1 MALEKNQ
8 NSTMEYNNIT
18 NSDSAALL
26 PHLESFEKMLKL
38 PVVEAAWHQSQDVYG
53 RVKGK
58 FFIPNLL
65 KIKFI
70 FDKQTFLFFIRIW
83 LRFENMLV
91 FYIKMWPNYTQLQM
105 RKKED
110 GNSHKHSGQFYSV
123 IFYNE
128 IRALFVKLLIN
139 SHLARFDHTNITWL
153 NTVHFQFTH
162 FMSSIYFNDS
172 IMFPHCTFL

>member
-58 FFIPNLL
+58 
-65 KIKFI
+65 
-70 FDKQTFLFFIRIW
+70 
-83 LRFENMLV
+83 
-91 FYIKMWPNYTQLQM
+91 
-105 RKKED
+105 KEF
-110 GNSHKHSGQFYSV
+110 H
-123 IFYNE
+123 
-128 IRALFVKLLIN
+128 
-139 SHLARFDHTNITWL
+139 
-153 NTVHFQFTH
+153 
-162 FMSSIYFNDS
+162 IY
-172 IMFPHCTFL
+172 

>member
-58 FFIPNLL
+58 KKSIYI
-65 KIKFI
+65 KIIQLNFSI
-70 FDKQTFLFFIRIW
+70 FDK
-83 LRFENMLV
+83 
-91 FYIKMWPNYTQLQM
+91 
-105 RKKED
+105 
-110 GNSHKHSGQFYSV
+110 
-123 IFYNE
+123 
-128 IRALFVKLLIN
+128 
-139 SHLARFDHTNITWL
+139 NI
-153 NTVHFQFTH
+153 
-162 FMSSIYFNDS
+162 
-172 IMFPHCTFL
+172 